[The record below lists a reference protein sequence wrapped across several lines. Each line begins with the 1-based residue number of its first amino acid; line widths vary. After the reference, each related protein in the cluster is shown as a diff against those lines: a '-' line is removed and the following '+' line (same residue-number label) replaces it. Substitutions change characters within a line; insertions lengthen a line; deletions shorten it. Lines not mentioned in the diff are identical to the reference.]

1 MKLHIM
7 ICDISSRSTL
17 SVKKNVIVRENYI
30 IFNWKYL
37 PVTPQYEF
45 IGLHAS
51 QVLAKR
57 KNQLVLK
64 VENNVDPDKM
74 TFAIIQLNWIY
85 SVFKSSHPSAA

>member
-1 MKLHIM
+1 M

-17 SVKKNVIVRENYI
+17 SVKKCDSQRKLYN
-30 IFNWKYL
+30 FQLKYL
-37 PVTPQYEF
+37 PVQYEF
-45 IGLHAS
+45 IGPHVS
-51 QVLAKR
+51 QVLTKR

-85 SVFKSSHPSAA
+85 SVFKSTHPSAA